1 MEGKRLKGYF
11 ATIMIIAFIGIV
23 FMLLEKKVPS
33 ENNDVMMVLLGALVG
48 IVKDLY
54 GYYFG
59 SSEGSQRKT
68 ELLGTKPEVSNAAPQ
83 ISGN

>member
-1 MEGKRLKGYF
+1 METKKLKGYF
-11 ATIMIIAFIGIV
+11 ATVMIVAFIAILI
-23 FMLLEKKVPS
+23 MLLEKRVPS
-33 ENNDVMMVLLGALVG
+33 ENNDVLMVLLGAMVG

-68 ELLGTKPEVSNAAPQ
+68 ELLGQQGAQNASDTPQ
-83 ISGN
+83 V